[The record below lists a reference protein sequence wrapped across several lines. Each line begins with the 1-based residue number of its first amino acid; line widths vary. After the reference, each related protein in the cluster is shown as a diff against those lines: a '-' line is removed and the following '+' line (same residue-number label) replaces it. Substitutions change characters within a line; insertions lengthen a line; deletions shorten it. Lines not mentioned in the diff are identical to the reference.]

1 MADKKYLDLDGLKI
15 LVNSIKSG
23 NLVSGKAVS
32 DVSGNSIIDTY
43 ATKEHI
49 NGLNASYS
57 ADTTDKGAQKV
68 ITGISQTGGKLDSV
82 TVAGLD
88 TTDISL

>member
-15 LVNSIKSG
+15 LVNNIKSG
-23 NLVSGKAVS
+23 SLVSGKAVS

-57 ADTTDKGAQKV
+57 SDTTDKGAQKV
-68 ITGISQTGGKLDSV
+68 ITGISQTVGKLDSV
-82 TVAGLD
+82 TVSSITGD
-88 TTDISL
+88 